1 MSRGVNVLSAGW
13 GRQCGQGIS
22 QFLQLSVRC
31 CGNEFYRLGGL
42 TWDPFPSCK
51 TLHLYHAQR
60 QLNALLLNFLGVAL
74 LYPDMLS

>member
-13 GRQCGQGIS
+13 GRQRGQGIS

-42 TWDPFPSCK
+42 T
-51 TLHLYHAQR
+51 LERGRVGGGRRRL
-60 QLNALLLNFLGVAL
+60 
-74 LYPDMLS
+74 